1 MGAIEYLSRCKDEGL
16 VRAIGILTHHVAGV
30 KGSCRNPRNDII
42 HPIINYKGVG
52 IVDGDLEDMEQAIS
66 FAWSKGKGI
75 YAMKALG
82 GGHLIS
88 DLQRAFDYIINFP
101 YLHSIAV
108 GMQRIEEVEIN
119 VDIFNGKVPNKEKLD
134 SVKNYERNLFIQD

>member
-1 MGAIEYLSRCKDEGL
+1 
-16 VRAIGILTHHVAGV
+16 
-30 KGSCRNPRNDII
+30 
-42 HPIINYKGVG
+42 
-52 IVDGDLEDMEQAIS
+52 MEQAIS

-134 SVKNYERNLFIQD
+134 SVKNYERNLFIQDWCTGCGRCIRRCQQGALSIGKDKITSRCKNAYFVAIVVQSVRNWLLRLFRGTPFQV